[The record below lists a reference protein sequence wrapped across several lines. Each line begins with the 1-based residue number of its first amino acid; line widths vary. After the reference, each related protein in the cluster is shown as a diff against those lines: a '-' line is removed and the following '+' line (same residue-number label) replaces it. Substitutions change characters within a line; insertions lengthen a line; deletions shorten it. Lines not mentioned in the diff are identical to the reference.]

1 MLSQEKS
8 SDQSQ
13 DQDQSQR
20 QDQDQ
25 GQGQDQGQKKEKDT
39 HHESSP
45 WVEKY
50 RPTKFNDIVLD
61 WLNKKILSNVI
72 ETGYFPNLLFYGPPG
87 TGKTTTIMN
96 LVNSYQTMMNQPY
109 KKLIIHLNASD
120 ERGIDIIRNQINLF
134 VNSKTMFNQ
143 GMKFIILDEVDYMTK
158 NAQQALKYLLQHYNA
173 NVRFCLICNYV
184 CRIDDGLQNEF
195 LRLRFNQLP
204 KKEVVHFLTKISEAE
219 NMNLSKDSLNM
230 IQTLYN
236 SDIRSMV
243 NFMQSN
249 QNSTGTH
256 FAIIND
262 AVWEYFYL
270 KCASAETHVEKL
282 VKITQKISNEY
293 SIDKKNIIKDFLN
306 FVIRNKQHVITP
318 DFLNFVENITHNQE
332 SKNTQYIH
340 YALFRIKSF
349 ICKSVPTVE

>member
-1 MLSQEKS
+1 
-8 SDQSQ
+8 
-13 DQDQSQR
+13 
-20 QDQDQ
+20 
-25 GQGQDQGQKKEKDT
+25 
-39 HHESSP
+39 
-45 WVEKY
+45 
-50 RPTKFNDIVLD
+50 
-61 WLNKKILSNVI
+61 
-72 ETGYFPNLLFYGPPG
+72 
-87 TGKTTTIMN
+87 
-96 LVNSYQTMMNQPY
+96 
-109 KKLIIHLNASD
+109 
-120 ERGIDIIRNQINLF
+120 
-134 VNSKTMFNQ
+134 
-143 GMKFIILDEVDYMTK
+143 
-158 NAQQALKYLLQHYNA
+158 
-173 NVRFCLICNYV
+173 
-184 CRIDDGLQNEF
+184 
-195 LRLRFNQLP
+195 
-204 KKEVVHFLTKISEAE
+204 
-219 NMNLSKDSLNM
+219 M